1 MTLSNRIALS
11 CWLLLA
17 PFWLVL
23 TPLSVMAQTEPAGML
38 PSTVVT
44 ADRFPTDPDKVTS
57 SYTVVPREEMERR
70 QLRTA
75 GEVLKTVP
83 GVSVQQS
90 GGPGTQTSIFVRGS
104 NSNHVLVLIDGVTV
118 NDPSTPNGAP
128 DFAHFL
134 TENLDR
140 IEIVRGPMSTMYGS
154 QAIGGVI
161 NMVTKAGKGPINGA
175 AFTELG
181 TRMYSN
187 SGAYVRGSEGRFNYN
202 ITFAGT
208 FTPNDTPVPARFTK
222 NGGFV
227 DNDPYRNVTVA
238 ARLGVEINDST
249 QFNWYGRFIDTKLN
263 YDQVGAEDPNANGY
277 TSQFYTRGE
286 IEGSY
291 FNGRWKP
298 VIGIN
303 YSTISRHDLDYASPQ
318 NLFPFTIDAWF
329 SGRRLQADFKNLVTI
344 TDQVEVIGGLDY
356 DRQWA
361 DSSSVGSFAP
371 KFVQGSGTM
380 AQTGLYGQLRLS
392 PFEGFNL
399 NVGGRVDFNDT
410 FGNVG
415 TWRAGASYLWAPT
428 DTKVKAS
435 YGTAFKA
442 PSLFELYGPGAFCGG
457 NRTIRPEYSQGYEV
471 GVEQGIFDRKV
482 KAGITYFFNTY
493 WNLIQCPPPFTSLQ
507 NVAHAQ
513 SEGFEMF
520 VQVSPVKWFDLYF
533 DYTQTI
539 ARNVD
544 ANVPLVRR
552 PQDVFNIRAEVRPW
566 ENTLFGVGVLQVN
579 SRYDIN
585 ATTGAIMQPSPY
597 TLLRFTAQYDVIPA
611 VQLFARAENAL
622 NRVYEEPEGFQ
633 APYFQAFFGVKA
645 RF

>member
-1 MTLSNRIALS
+1 MT
-11 CWLLLA
+11 
-17 PFWLVL
+17 PFRRFLLVL
-23 TPLSVMAQTEPAGML
+23 ALLWPATALAQVEPAGTL
-38 PSTVVT
+38 PALVVT

-57 SYTVVPREEMERR
+57 SYTVVPQEEMQRR

-83 GVSVQQS
+83 GISVQQS
-90 GGPGTQTSIFVRGS
+90 GGPGTQTSVFVRGS
-104 NSNHVLVLIDGVTV
+104 NSNHVLVLIDGVTA

-128 DFAHFL
+128 DFAHLL
-134 TENLDR
+134 TENLEK

-161 NMVTKAGKGPINGA
+161 NMVTKAGKGPMNGQ

-181 TRMYSN
+181 TRLWSN

-202 ITFAGT
+202 LTFAGT
-208 FTPNDTPVPARFTK
+208 FTPNDTPVPARFTP
-222 NGGFV
+222 NGGYV
-227 DNDPYRNVTVA
+227 DIDPYRNLTFA
-238 ARLGVEINDST
+238 ARLGFEINDNT
-249 QFNWYGRFIDTKLN
+249 QFNWFGRYIDTKLN
-263 YDQVGAEDPNANGY
+263 YDQVGREDPNANGY

-291 FNGRWKP
+291 FDGRWKP
-298 VIGIN
+298 VIGVN

-318 NLFPFTIDAWF
+318 NPFPFTVDSWF
-329 SGRRLQADFKNLVTI
+329 NGRRLQGDFKNLVTI
-344 TDQVEVIGGLDY
+344 IPQVEVIAGVDY

-361 DSSSVGSFAP
+361 YSNTLSSVAP
-371 KFVQGSGTM
+371 GTLAAQAWGTM
-380 AQTGLYGQLRLS
+380 SQTGLYGQLRLN

-399 NVGGRVDFNDT
+399 NVGGRADFNDIYGT
-410 FGNVG
+410 VG

-428 DTKVKAS
+428 DTKIKAS
-435 YGTAFKA
+435 YGTAFKS
-442 PSLFELYGPGAFCGG
+442 PSLFELFGTGAFCGG
-457 NRTIRPEYSQGYEV
+457 NRSIQPEYSRGYEV

-513 SEGFEMF
+513 SEGFETF
-520 VQVSPVKWFDLYF
+520 VQISPVKWFDLYF
-533 DYTQTI
+533 DYTFTI

-544 ANVPLVRR
+544 ANQPLVRR
-552 PQDVFNIRAEVRPW
+552 PQDVFNVRAEVRPW
-566 ENTLFGVGVLQVN
+566 ENTMFGVGVLQVS
-579 SRYDIN
+579 SRTDFN
-585 ATTGAIMQPSPY
+585 ATTGAIINPSPY

-611 VQLFARAENAL
+611 VQLFARAENVL

>member
-1 MTLSNRIALS
+1 MTPFRRF
-11 CWLLLA
+11 LLA
-17 PFWLVL
+17 LTLVA
-23 TPLSVMAQTEPAGML
+23 PSASFAQTEPVGML
-38 PSTVVT
+38 PEVVVT
-44 ADRFPTDPDKVTS
+44 ADRFPTEPDKITS

-83 GVSVQQS
+83 GISVQQS
-90 GGPGTQTSIFVRGS
+90 GGPGTQTSVFVRGS
-104 NSNHVLVLIDGVTV
+104 NSNHTLVLIDGINVS
-118 NDPSTPNGAP
+118 DPSSSNGAV
-128 DFAHFL
+128 DFSSLL

-140 IEIVRGPMSTMYGS
+140 IEIVRGPMSTLYGS
-154 QAIGGVI
+154 QAIGGVV
-161 NMVTKAGKGPINGA
+161 NLVTKAGKGPMNGA

-181 TRMYSN
+181 TRLWSN

-202 ITFAGT
+202 LTFAGV
-208 FTPNDTPVPARFTK
+208 FTPNDTPVPARFTP

-227 DNDPYRNVTVA
+227 DIDPYRNITLA
-238 ARLGVEINDST
+238 ARLGFEINDNT
-249 QFNWYGRFIDTKLN
+249 QINWFGRYIDTKLD
-263 YDQVGAEDPNANGY
+263 YDQVGQEDPNANGY

-286 IEGSY
+286 MEGSY
-291 FNGRWKP
+291 FDGRWKP
-298 VIGIN
+298 VIGVN
-303 YSTISRHDLDYASPQ
+303 YSTITRHDLDYASPQ
-318 NLFPFTIDAWF
+318 VPFPFSIDSWF
-329 SGRRLQADFKNLVTI
+329 NGRRLQADWKNLVTI
-344 TDQVEVIGGLDY
+344 IDQVEVIGGVDF

-361 DSSSVGSFAP
+361 YSNTTAAP
-371 KFVQGSGTM
+371 GAAAALGWGTM
-380 AQTGLYGQLRLS
+380 AQAGIYGQLRLN
-392 PFEGFNL
+392 PFEGFNF

-410 FGNVG
+410 FGSVG

-442 PSLFELYGPGAFCGG
+442 PSLFELYGTGFFCGG
-457 NRTIRPEYSQGYEV
+457 NRSIQPEYSRGYEV
-471 GVEQGIFDRKV
+471 GVEQGLFDRKV

-507 NVAHAQ
+507 NVANAQ
-513 SEGFEMF
+513 SEGFETF
-520 VQVSPVKWFDLYF
+520 VQISPVKWLDLYF
-533 DYTQTI
+533 DYTYTI

-566 ENTLFGVGVLQVN
+566 EDTMFGVGVLQVS
-579 SRYDIN
+579 SRWDFN

-597 TLLRFTAQYDVIPA
+597 TLLRITGQYDVA
-611 VQLFARAENAL
+611 RNVQLFARAENVL

>member
-1 MTLSNRIALS
+1 MTPFRRFLLV
-11 CWLLLA
+11 LLL
-17 PFWLVL
+17 
-23 TPLSVMAQTEPAGML
+23 LSPVAARAQTEPAGTL
-38 PSTVVT
+38 PPLVVT
-44 ADRFPTDPDKVTS
+44 ADRFPTDPDKITS
-57 SYTVVPREEMERR
+57 SYTVVMQEEMQRR

-90 GGPGTQTSIFVRGS
+90 GGPGTQTSVFVRGS
-104 NSNHVLVLIDGVTV
+104 NSNHVLVLVDGITV

-128 DFAHFL
+128 DFAHL
-134 TENLDR
+134 MTENLDR

-161 NMVTKAGKGPINGA
+161 NLVTKAGKGPMNGA

-181 TRMYSN
+181 TRMWSN

-202 ITFAGT
+202 LTFAGT
-208 FTPNDTPVPARFTK
+208 FTPNDTPVPARFTP
-222 NGGFV
+222 NGGYV
-227 DNDPYRNVTVA
+227 DIDPYRNLTFA
-238 ARLGVEINDST
+238 ARLGFEINDNT
-249 QFNWYGRFIDTKLN
+249 QFNWFGRYIDTKLN
-263 YDQVGAEDPNANGY
+263 YDQTGQEDPNANGY

-298 VIGIN
+298 VIGVN
-303 YSTISRHDLDYASPQ
+303 YSTITRHDLDYASPQ
-318 NLFPFTIDAWF
+318 VPFPFNIDSLF
-329 SGRRLQADFKNLVTI
+329 NGRRLQGDFKNLVTV
-344 TDQVEVIGGLDY
+344 TDEVEVIAGLDY

-361 DSSSVGSFAP
+361 YSNTLSSIAPGSLAA
-371 KFVQGSGTM
+371 QAWGTM
-380 AQTGLYGQLRLS
+380 SQTGLYGQLRLN
-392 PFEGFNL
+392 PFTGFNL
-399 NVGGRVDFNDT
+399 NVGGRVDLNDT
-410 FGNVG
+410 FGTVG

-442 PSLFELYGPGAFCGG
+442 PSLFELYGTGFFCGG
-457 NRTIRPEYSQGYEV
+457 NRNIQPEYSRGYEV

-493 WNLIQCPPPFTSLQ
+493 SGLIQCPPPFTSLQ
-507 NVAHAQ
+507 NVANAQ
-513 SEGFEMF
+513 SEGFETF
-520 VQVSPVKWFDLYF
+520 VQISPLKWLDLYF
-533 DYTQTI
+533 DYTFTI

-544 ANVPLVRR
+544 ANQPLVRR
-552 PQDVFNIRAEVRPW
+552 PQDVFNVRAEVRPW
-566 ENTLFGVGVLQVN
+566 EDTLFGIGVLQVS
-579 SRYDIN
+579 SRTDFN
-585 ATTGAIMQPSPY
+585 ATTGAIMNPSPY
-597 TLLRFTAQYDVIPA
+597 TLLRATVQYDVIKS
-611 VQLFARAENAL
+611 VQLFARAENML

-633 APYFQAFFGVKA
+633 APYFQTFFGVKA

>member
-1 MTLSNRIALS
+1 MRSIRSILFVLF
-11 CWLLLA
+11 L
-17 PFWLVL
+17 L
-23 TPLSVMAQTEPAGML
+23 TPLSALAQTEPDNML
-38 PSTVVT
+38 PALVVT
-44 ADRFPTDPDKVTS
+44 ADRFPTDPSKITS
-57 SYTVVPREEMERR
+57 SYTVVMQEEMQRR

-75 GEVLKTVP
+75 SEVLKTVP

-90 GGPGTQTSIFVRGS
+90 GGPGTQTAVFIRGS
-104 NSNHVLVLIDGVTV
+104 NANHTLLLIDGINA
-118 NDPSTPNGAP
+118 NDPSTANGAP

-140 IEIVRGPMSTMYGS
+140 IEVVRGPMSTMYGS

-161 NMVTKAGKGPINGA
+161 NLVTKAGKGPMNGA

-181 TRMYSN
+181 TRLWSN

-202 ITFAGT
+202 LSFAGT
-208 FTPNDTPVPARFTK
+208 FTPNDTPVPARFTP

-227 DNDPYRNVTVA
+227 DIDPYRNITLA
-238 ARLGVEINDST
+238 ARLGFEFNDNT

-263 YDQVGAEDPNANGY
+263 YDQIGQEDPNANGY
-277 TSQFYTRGE
+277 ASQFYTRGE
-286 IEGSY
+286 VEGSY
-291 FNGRWKP
+291 FDGRWKP
-298 VIGIN
+298 VVGVN
-303 YSTISRHDLDYASPQ
+303 YSTITRHDLDYASPQ
-318 NLFPFTIDAWF
+318 NLFPFNTDSWF
-329 SGRRLQADFKNLVTI
+329 NGRRLQADFKNLVSI
-344 TDQVEVIGGLDY
+344 TDQVEVVGGLDY

-361 DSSSVGSFAP
+361 FAQTEGAFSP
-371 KFVQGSGTM
+371 LTRAWGTM
-380 AQTGLYGQLRLS
+380 SQTGLYGQLRLN

-399 NVGGRVDFNDT
+399 NVGGRLDFNDT
-410 FGNVG
+410 FGNVA

-428 DTKVKAS
+428 DTKIKAS

-457 NRTIRPEYSQGYEV
+457 NRNIRPEYSRGYEV
-471 GVEQGIFDRKV
+471 GVEQALFDRKV

-493 WNLIQCPPPFTSLQ
+493 WNLIQCPPPFTTLE
-507 NVAHAQ
+507 NVANAQ

-520 VQVSPVKWFDLYF
+520 VQISPVKWFDLYF

-539 ARNVD
+539 ARNVN

-566 ENTLFGVGVLQVN
+566 ENTLFGIGVLQVN
-579 SRYDIN
+579 SRYDFN
-585 ATTGAIMQPSPY
+585 AVTGAIMQPAPY
-597 TLLRFTAQYDVIPA
+597 TLLRITAQHDVIPA
-611 VQLFARAENAL
+611 VQLFARAENVL
-622 NRVYEEPEGFQ
+622 NRVYEQPEGFQ

>member
-1 MTLSNRIALS
+1 MT
-11 CWLLLA
+11 
-17 PFWLVL
+17 PFRRFLLVL
-23 TPLSVMAQTEPAGML
+23 SLLSPVSALAQTEPAGTL
-38 PSTVVT
+38 PTTVVT

-57 SYTVVPREEMERR
+57 SYTIVPQEEMQRR

-83 GVSVQQS
+83 GISVQQS
-90 GGPGTQTSIFVRGS
+90 GGPGTQTSVFVRGS

-134 TENLDR
+134 TENLEK

-161 NMVTKAGKGPINGA
+161 NMVTKAGKGPMNGQ

-181 TRMYSN
+181 TRLWSN

-202 ITFAGT
+202 LTFAGT
-208 FTPNDTPVPARFTK
+208 FTPNDTPVPARFTP
-222 NGGFV
+222 NGGYV
-227 DNDPYRNVTVA
+227 DIDPYRNLTFA
-238 ARLGVEINDST
+238 ARLGFEINDNT
-249 QFNWYGRFIDTKLN
+249 QFNWFGRYIDTKLN
-263 YDQVGAEDPNANGY
+263 YDQVGQEDPNANGY

-286 IEGSY
+286 IEGNY

-298 VIGIN
+298 VVGVN
-303 YSTISRHDLDYASPQ
+303 YSTITRHDLDYASPQ
-318 NLFPFTIDAWF
+318 VPFPFTVDALF
-329 SGRRLQADFKNLVTI
+329 NGRRLQGDFKNLVTI
-344 TDQVEVIGGLDY
+344 TDQVEVIAGLDY

-361 DSSSVGSFAP
+361 YSNTLSSVAP
-371 KFVQGSGTM
+371 GTLAALAWGTM
-380 AQTGLYGQLRLS
+380 SQTGLYGQLRLN

-399 NVGGRVDFNDT
+399 NVGGRVDFNDIY
-410 FGNVG
+410 GSVG

-428 DTKVKAS
+428 NTKVKAS

-442 PSLFELYGPGAFCGG
+442 PSLFELFGTGAFCGG
-457 NRTIRPEYSQGYEV
+457 NRNIQPEYSRGYEV

-493 WNLIQCPPPFTSLQ
+493 SNLIQCPPPFTTLQ
-507 NVAHAQ
+507 NVANAQ
-513 SEGFEMF
+513 SEGFESF
-520 VQVSPVKWFDLYF
+520 VQISPLKWFDLYF
-533 DYTQTI
+533 DYTFTI

-544 ANVPLVRR
+544 ANQPLVRR
-552 PQDVFNIRAEVRPW
+552 PQDIFNIRAEVRPW
-566 ENTLFGVGVLQVN
+566 ENTLFGVGVLQVSN
-579 SRYDIN
+579 RTDFN
-585 ATTGAIMQPSPY
+585 ATTGAIMNPSPY

-611 VQLFARAENAL
+611 VQLFARAENVL

>member
-1 MTLSNRIALS
+1 MTPFRRF
-11 CWLLLA
+11 LLA
-17 PFWLVL
+17 LALVA
-23 TPLSVMAQTEPAGML
+23 PSASFAQTEPVGML
-38 PSTVVT
+38 PEVVVT
-44 ADRFPTDPDKVTS
+44 ADRFPTEPDKITS

-83 GVSVQQS
+83 GISVQQS
-90 GGPGTQTSIFVRGS
+90 GGPGTQTSVFVRGS
-104 NSNHVLVLIDGVTV
+104 NSNHTLVLIDGINVS
-118 NDPSTPNGAP
+118 DPSSSNGAV
-128 DFAHFL
+128 DFSSLL

-140 IEIVRGPMSTMYGS
+140 IEIVRGPMSTLYGS
-154 QAIGGVI
+154 QAIGGVV
-161 NMVTKAGKGPINGA
+161 NLVTKAGKGPMNGA

-181 TRMYSN
+181 TRLWSN

-202 ITFAGT
+202 LTFAGV
-208 FTPNDTPVPARFTK
+208 FTPNDTPVPARFTP

-227 DNDPYRNVTVA
+227 DIDPYRNITLA
-238 ARLGVEINDST
+238 ARLGFEINDNT
-249 QFNWYGRFIDTKLN
+249 QINWFGRYIDTKLD
-263 YDQVGAEDPNANGY
+263 YDQVGQEDPNANGY

-286 IEGSY
+286 MEGSY
-291 FNGRWKP
+291 FDGRWKP
-298 VIGIN
+298 VIGVN
-303 YSTISRHDLDYASPQ
+303 YSTITRHDLDYASPQ
-318 NLFPFTIDAWF
+318 VPFPFSIDSWF
-329 SGRRLQADFKNLVTI
+329 NGRRLQADWKNLVTI
-344 TDQVEVIGGLDY
+344 IDQVEVIGGVDF

-361 DSSSVGSFAP
+361 YSNTTAAP
-371 KFVQGSGTM
+371 GAAAALGWGTM
-380 AQTGLYGQLRLS
+380 AQAGLYGQLRLN
-392 PFEGFNL
+392 PFEGFNF

-410 FGNVG
+410 FGSVG

-442 PSLFELYGPGAFCGG
+442 PSLFELYGTGFFCGG
-457 NRTIRPEYSQGYEV
+457 NRSIQPEYSRGYEV
-471 GVEQGIFDRKV
+471 GVEQGLFDRKV

-507 NVAHAQ
+507 NVANAQ
-513 SEGFEMF
+513 SEGFETF
-520 VQVSPVKWFDLYF
+520 VQISPVKWLDLYF
-533 DYTQTI
+533 DYTYTI

-566 ENTLFGVGVLQVN
+566 EDTMFGVGVLQVS
-579 SRYDIN
+579 SRWDFN

-597 TLLRFTAQYDVIPA
+597 TLLRITGQYDVA
-611 VQLFARAENAL
+611 RNVQLFARAENVL

>member
-1 MTLSNRIALS
+1 MTPFRRFLLVS
-11 CWLLLA
+11 LLLSPVSA
-17 PFWLVL
+17 L
-23 TPLSVMAQTEPAGML
+23 AQTEPAGTM
-38 PSTVVT
+38 PTTVVT

-57 SYTVVPREEMERR
+57 SYTIVPQEEMQRR

-83 GVSVQQS
+83 GISVQQS
-90 GGPGTQTSIFVRGS
+90 GGPGTQTSVFVRGS
-104 NSNHVLVLIDGVTV
+104 NANHVLVLIDGVTA

-134 TENLDR
+134 TENLEK

-161 NMVTKAGKGPINGA
+161 NMVTKAGKGPMNGQ

-181 TRMYSN
+181 TRLWSN

-202 ITFAGT
+202 LTFAGT
-208 FTPNDTPVPARFTK
+208 FTPNDTPVPARFTP
-222 NGGFV
+222 NGGYV
-227 DNDPYRNVTVA
+227 DIDPYRNLTFA
-238 ARLGVEINDST
+238 ARLGFEINENT
-249 QFNWYGRFIDTKLN
+249 QFNWFGRYIDTKLN
-263 YDQVGAEDPNANGY
+263 YDQLGQEDPNANGY

-286 IEGSY
+286 VEGNY

-298 VIGIN
+298 VIGIS
-303 YSTISRHDLDYASPQ
+303 YSTITRHDLDYASPQ
-318 NLFPFTIDAWF
+318 VPFPFTVDAWF
-329 SGRRLQADFKNLVTI
+329 NGRRLQGDFKNLVTI
-344 TDQVEVIGGLDY
+344 TDQVEVIAGLDY

-361 DSSSVGSFAP
+361 YSNNLSSIAP
-371 KFVQGSGTM
+371 GTLANQAWGTM
-380 AQTGLYGQLRLS
+380 SQTGLYGQLRLN

-399 NVGGRVDFNDT
+399 NAGGRVDFNDIY
-410 FGNVG
+410 GSVG

-442 PSLFELYGPGAFCGG
+442 PSLFELFGTGAFCGG
-457 NRTIRPEYSQGYEV
+457 NRNIQPEYSRGYEV
-471 GVEQGIFDRKV
+471 GVEQGIFERKV

-493 WNLIQCPPPFTSLQ
+493 SNLIQCPPPFTSLQ
-507 NVAHAQ
+507 NVANAQ
-513 SEGFEMF
+513 SEGFESF
-520 VQVSPVKWFDLYF
+520 VQISPLKWFDLYF
-533 DYTQTI
+533 DYTFTI

-544 ANVPLVRR
+544 ANQPLVRR

-566 ENTLFGVGVLQVN
+566 ENTLFGVGVLQVSN
-579 SRYDIN
+579 RTDFN
-585 ATTGAIMQPSPY
+585 ATTGAIMNPSPY
-597 TLLRFTAQYDVIPA
+597 TLLRFTAQYDVIPS
-611 VQLFARAENAL
+611 VQLFARAENVL

-633 APYFQAFFGVKA
+633 TPYFQAFFGVKA

>member
-1 MTLSNRIALS
+1 MTPFRRF
-11 CWLLLA
+11 LLA
-17 PFWLVL
+17 LALVA
-23 TPLSVMAQTEPAGML
+23 PSASFAQTEPVGML
-38 PSTVVT
+38 PEVVVT
-44 ADRFPTDPDKVTS
+44 ADRFPTEPDKITS

-83 GVSVQQS
+83 GISVQQS
-90 GGPGTQTSIFVRGS
+90 GGPGTQTSVFVRGS
-104 NSNHVLVLIDGVTV
+104 NSTHTLVLIDGINVS
-118 NDPSTPNGAP
+118 DPSSSNGAV
-128 DFAHFL
+128 DFSSLL

-140 IEIVRGPMSTMYGS
+140 IEIVRGPMSTLYGS
-154 QAIGGVI
+154 QAIGGVV
-161 NMVTKAGKGPINGA
+161 NLGTKAGKGPMNGA

-181 TRMYSN
+181 TRLWSN
-187 SGAYVRGSEGRFNYN
+187 SGAYVRGSEGRFNYTL
-202 ITFAGT
+202 TFAGV
-208 FTPNDTPVPARFTK
+208 FTPNDTPVPARFTP

-227 DNDPYRNVTVA
+227 DIDPYRNITLA
-238 ARLGVEINDST
+238 ARLGFEINDNT
-249 QFNWYGRFIDTKLN
+249 QINWFGRYIDTKLD
-263 YDQVGAEDPNANGY
+263 YDQVGQEDPNANGY

-286 IEGSY
+286 MEGSY
-291 FNGRWKP
+291 FDGRWKP
-298 VIGIN
+298 VIGVN
-303 YSTISRHDLDYASPQ
+303 YSTITRHDLDYASPQ
-318 NLFPFTIDAWF
+318 VPFPFSIDSWF
-329 SGRRLQADFKNLVTI
+329 NGRRLQADWKNLVTI
-344 TDQVEVIGGLDY
+344 IDQVEVIGGVDF

-361 DSSSVGSFAP
+361 YSNTTAAP
-371 KFVQGSGTM
+371 GAAAALRWGTM
-380 AQTGLYGQLRLS
+380 AQAGLYGQLRLN
-392 PFEGFNL
+392 PFEGFNF

-410 FGNVG
+410 FGSVG
-415 TWRAGASYLWAPT
+415 TWRAGASYLWALT

-442 PSLFELYGPGAFCGG
+442 PSLFELYGTGFFCGG
-457 NRTIRPEYSQGYEV
+457 NRSIQPEYSRGYEV
-471 GVEQGIFDRKV
+471 GVEQGLFDRKV

-507 NVAHAQ
+507 NVANAQ
-513 SEGFEMF
+513 SEGFETF
-520 VQVSPVKWFDLYF
+520 VQISPVKWLDLYF
-533 DYTQTI
+533 DYTYTI

-566 ENTLFGVGVLQVN
+566 EDTMFGVGVLQVS
-579 SRYDIN
+579 SRWDFN

-597 TLLRFTAQYDVIPA
+597 TLLRITGQYDVA
-611 VQLFARAENAL
+611 RNVQLFARAENVL

>member
-1 MTLSNRIALS
+1 MT
-11 CWLLLA
+11 
-17 PFWLVL
+17 PFRRFMLVL
-23 TPLSVMAQTEPAGML
+23 LILSPVAARAQTEPAGTL
-38 PSTVVT
+38 PPLVVT
-44 ADRFPTDPDKVTS
+44 ADRFPTDPDKITS
-57 SYTVVPREEMERR
+57 SYTVVMQEEMQRR

-90 GGPGTQTSIFVRGS
+90 GGPGTQTSVFVRGA
-104 NSNHVLVLIDGVTV
+104 NSNHVLVLVDGISV

-128 DFAHFL
+128 DFAHLL

-161 NMVTKAGKGPINGA
+161 NLVTKAGKGPMNGA

-181 TRMYSN
+181 TRMWSN

-202 ITFAGT
+202 LTFAGT
-208 FTPNDTPVPARFTK
+208 FTPNDTPVPARFTP
-222 NGGFV
+222 NGGYV
-227 DNDPYRNVTVA
+227 DIDPYRNLTFA
-238 ARLGVEINDST
+238 ARLGFEISDNT
-249 QFNWYGRFIDTKLN
+249 QFNWFGRYIDTKLN
-263 YDQVGAEDPNANGY
+263 YDQTGQEDPNANGY

-286 IEGSY
+286 IEGNY

-298 VIGIN
+298 VIGVS
-303 YSTISRHDLDYASPQ
+303 YSTITRHDLDYASPQ
-318 NLFPFTIDAWF
+318 VPFPFNIDSLF
-329 SGRRLQADFKNLVTI
+329 NGRRLQGDFKNLVTI
-344 TDQVEVIGGLDY
+344 IDEVEVIAGLDY

-361 DSSSVGSFAP
+361 YSNTLSSIAPGSLAA
-371 KFVQGSGTM
+371 QAWGTM
-380 AQTGLYGQLRLS
+380 SQTGLYGQLRLN
-392 PFEGFNL
+392 PFTGFNL
-399 NVGGRVDFNDT
+399 NVGGRIDLNDT
-410 FGNVG
+410 FGTVG

-442 PSLFELYGPGAFCGG
+442 PSLFELYGTGFFCGG
-457 NRTIRPEYSQGYEV
+457 NRNIQPEYSRGYEV

-493 WNLIQCPPPFTSLQ
+493 SGLIQCPPPFTSLQ
-507 NVAHAQ
+507 NVANAQ
-513 SEGFEMF
+513 SEGFETF
-520 VQVSPVKWFDLYF
+520 VQISPLKWLDLYF
-533 DYTQTI
+533 DYTFTI

-544 ANVPLVRR
+544 ANQPLVRR
-552 PQDVFNIRAEVRPW
+552 PQDVFNVRAEVRPW
-566 ENTLFGVGVLQVN
+566 EDTLWGIGVLQVS
-579 SRYDIN
+579 SRTDFN
-585 ATTGAIMQPSPY
+585 ATTGAIMNPSPY
-597 TLLRFTAQYDVIPA
+597 TLLRATVQYDVIKN
-611 VQLFARAENAL
+611 VQLFARAENML

>member
-1 MTLSNRIALS
+1 MT
-11 CWLLLA
+11 
-17 PFWLVL
+17 PFRRFLLVL
-23 TPLSVMAQTEPAGML
+23 SLLSPVSALAQTEPAGTL
-38 PSTVVT
+38 PTTVVT

-57 SYTVVPREEMERR
+57 SYTIVPQEEMQRR

-83 GVSVQQS
+83 GISVQQS
-90 GGPGTQTSIFVRGS
+90 GGPGTQTSVFVRGS
-104 NSNHVLVLIDGVTV
+104 NSNHVLALIDGVTV

-134 TENLDR
+134 TENLEK

-161 NMVTKAGKGPINGA
+161 NMVTKAGKGPMNGQ

-181 TRMYSN
+181 TRLWSN

-202 ITFAGT
+202 LTFAGT
-208 FTPNDTPVPARFTK
+208 FTPNDTPVPARFTP
-222 NGGFV
+222 NGGYV
-227 DNDPYRNVTVA
+227 DIDPYRNLTFA
-238 ARLGVEINDST
+238 ARLGFEINDNT
-249 QFNWYGRFIDTKLN
+249 QFNWFGRYIDSKLN
-263 YDQVGAEDPNANGY
+263 YDQVGQEDPNANGY

-298 VIGIN
+298 VIGLN

-318 NLFPFTIDAWF
+318 VPFPFTVDSWF
-329 SGRRLQADFKNLVTI
+329 NGRRLQGDFKNLVTI
-344 TDQVEVIGGLDY
+344 TDQVEVIAGLDY

-361 DSSSVGSFAP
+361 YSNTLSSVA
-371 KFVQGSGTM
+371 SGTLPALAWGTM
-380 AQTGLYGQLRLS
+380 SQTGLYGQLRLN

-399 NVGGRVDFNDT
+399 NAGGRVDFNDM
-410 FGNVG
+410 FGSVG

-442 PSLFELYGPGAFCGG
+442 PSLFELFGTGFFCGG
-457 NRTIRPEYSQGYEV
+457 NRNIQPEYSRGYEV

-493 WNLIQCPPPFTSLQ
+493 SNLIQCPPPFTSLQ
-507 NVAHAQ
+507 NVANAQ
-513 SEGFEMF
+513 SEGFETF
-520 VQVSPVKWFDLYF
+520 VQISPVKWFDFYF
-533 DYTQTI
+533 DYTNLI
-539 ARNVD
+539 ARNVS
-544 ANVPLVRR
+544 ANQPLVRR
-552 PQDVFNIRAEVRPW
+552 PGDVFNIRAEVRPW

-579 SRYDIN
+579 SRTDFN
-585 ATTGAIMQPSPY
+585 AVTGAIMTPSPY
-597 TLLRFTAQYDVIPA
+597 TLLRITAQYDVIPA
-611 VQLFARAENAL
+611 VQLFARAENVL